1 VEDGRGVRP
10 AGGEWFL
17 LVKLALGLSLLA
29 LFNSERATRHE
40 APLKLDPALTYAA
53 QIKAGELER
62 CGFVHDACGRPWFV
76 DLPRRAWLG
85 ENIAS
90 GYTSPTAVVE
100 GWVESPRHRANITRR
115 QFRRVGFAR
124 VGTFY
129 VAEFSS

>member
-1 VEDGRGVRP
+1 LAPVGVRRSN
-10 AGGEWFL
+10 GESLL

-29 LFNSERATRHE
+29 LLNSERATRHE

-53 QIKAGELER
+53 QLKAGELKR

-76 DLPRRAWLG
+76 DLPTRAWLG

-90 GYTSPTAVVE
+90 GYTSPAAVVE
-100 GWVESPRHRANITRR
+100 GWLESPNHRWNIMRR
-115 QFRRVGFAR
+115 QFTRVGFAR
-124 VGTFY
+124 VGRFY

>member
-1 VEDGRGVRP
+1 M
-10 AGGEWFL
+10 
-17 LVKLALGLSLLA
+17 KLALGLSLLA
-29 LFNSERATRHE
+29 LLNSERATQNE
-40 APLKLDPALTYAA
+40 VPLKLDPALTHAA
-53 QIKAGELER
+53 QIKADELKR

-90 GYTSPTAVVE
+90 GYTSPIAVVQ
-100 GWVESPRHRANITRR
+100 GWIESPKHRRNIMRP

-124 VGTFY
+124 VGMFY

>member
-1 VEDGRGVRP
+1 
-10 AGGEWFL
+10 

-29 LFNSERATRHE
+29 LLNGERATRHE
-40 APLKLDPALTYAA
+40 VPLRLDPTLTYAA
-53 QIKAGELER
+53 QIKANELER

-85 ENIAS
+85 ENIAF
-90 GYTSPTAVVE
+90 GYTSASAVVE
-100 GWVESPRHRANITRR
+100 GWIGSPNHRANIMRR

>member
-1 VEDGRGVRP
+1 VT
-10 AGGEWFL
+10 
-17 LVKLALGLSLLA
+17 LAISLSLLA

-40 APLKLDPALTYAA
+40 APLKIDPVLTYAA
-53 QIKAGELER
+53 QIKAGDLER

-76 DLPRRAWLG
+76 DLPNRAWIG

-90 GYTSPTAVVE
+90 GYRTTAAAAAGWIQSPQ
-100 GWVESPRHRANITRR
+100 HRANIMRR

>member
-1 VEDGRGVRP
+1 VEDGKGVRP
-10 AGGEWFL
+10 PRGECL
-17 LVKLALGLSLLA
+17 LSVKLALGLSLLA

-40 APLKLDPALTYAA
+40 APLKLDPALSYAA
-53 QIKAGELER
+53 QIKADELKR

-100 GWVESPRHRANITRR
+100 GWIESPRHRANIMRR
-115 QFRRVGFAR
+115 QFKRVGVAR
-124 VGTFY
+124 VGTYY

>member
-1 VEDGRGVRP
+1 
-10 AGGEWFL
+10 
-17 LVKLALGLSLLA
+17 VKLALGLSLLA
-29 LFNSERATRHE
+29 LLNSQRATQDE
-40 APLKLDPALTYAA
+40 APLRLDPALTYAA
-53 QIKAGELER
+53 QIKADELKR

-76 DLPRRAWLG
+76 DLPTRAWIG

-90 GYTSPTAVVE
+90 GYTSAAAVVE
-100 GWVESPRHRANITRR
+100 GWIESPNHRANMMRP